1 MPKYREFADF
11 LGSQTPYDSLDAA
24 DLQLLAE
31 HVEVQRV
38 AAGTVVVIAEG
49 AVLEHLYVVRHGAV
63 QVLDRGRVID
73 ELGEGDTFGHISVF
87 SGLPPP
93 LTVRAAEATV
103 LYRLP
108 DPRGLLREPQRLR
121 FNRYGSLPA
130 RTRVTRDGV
139 FGADQRAVREYLRP
153 AVFCPPT
160 ATVREAAARIT
171 EEYQSCALIDT
182 PGGLGI
188 VTDSDF
194 RRGLAHRL
202 ATFDAPVTALATVP
216 ARTIGADTSRA
227 QALLNMVEHGVHHLI
242 ALDDRGRP
250 VGIVRA
256 MDLASADV
264 RDPLLIRAAIETA
277 IDLDQLVDAAALLP
291 STAVELIDAGLP
303 PVRVGALLAAVR
315 EALLRKLVALDTA
328 LEGTPGGA
336 WFVLGSTARH
346 EPLPSSDL
354 DTALA
359 WAEPANAEPAN
370 AEPANAEPANGEP
383 ANGEPANG
391 EPANGQ
397 PANGQPG
404 SDPGATPLGERRAR
418 EFRAAAERVLTNL
431 GRCGIQ
437 RCLDGLNATNP
448 LFSRSVRGWTE
459 AATAWQR
466 DPSIDQA
473 LLLTAMVADCRPV
486 TELTVGRAVV
496 DASRTATPSEHY
508 LTVMLRYTLA
518 VKPPL
523 GFVRNF
529 VVEHTGEH
537 RGQLN
542 LKRGGLM
549 PIASIGRWVAVLTG
563 DPVGSTRERL
573 RRGLEAKILTQNE
586 MDSLV
591 GAFELIYE
599 LLLERESA
607 ALRAGTAPSRHLDPG
622 ELDSLTRRHLRAA
635 FREVHRV
642 QTRLDADWVSWLQ

>member
-1 MPKYREFADF
+1 VPEYREFADF
-11 LGSQTPYDSLDAA
+11 LGSQVPYDSLDAS

-38 AAGTVVVIAEG
+38 VTGTVVVIAEG

-93 LTVRAAEATV
+93 LAVRAAEDTV

-108 DPRGLLREPQRLR
+108 NPRGLLRQPERLR
-121 FNRYGSLPA
+121 FNRYGALPA
-130 RTRVTRDGV
+130 RARVTRDGV
-139 FGADQRAVREYLRP
+139 FGADQRPVREYLRP

-171 EEYQSCALIDT
+171 DENQSCALIDT
-182 PGGLGI
+182 PDGLGI

-194 RRGLAHRL
+194 RRGLGQGL

-216 ARTIGADTSRA
+216 ARTIGVDTSRA
-227 QALLNMVEHGVHHLI
+227 QAYINMVEHGVHHLI
-242 ALDDRGRP
+242 ALDDRARP

-264 RDPLLIRAAIETA
+264 RDPLLVRAAIETA
-277 IDLDQLVDAAALLP
+277 TDLEQLVDAAALLP

-315 EALLRKLVALDTA
+315 EALLRKLVALDGA
-328 LEGTPGGA
+328 LHGGPDCA

-359 WAEPANAEPAN
+359 WPEPVPD
-370 AEPANAEPANGEP
+370 PSGPDPNGP
-383 ANGEPANG
+383 DL
-391 EPANGQ
+391 
-397 PANGQPG
+397 
-404 SDPGATPLGERRAR
+404 SDPDPSGAGPAVLGEQRAK
-418 EFRAAAERVLTNL
+418 ECRAAAERVLTNL

-437 RCLDGLNATNP
+437 RCPDGLNATNP
-448 LFSRSVRGWTE
+448 MFSRSVRGWTE
-459 AATAWQR
+459 AAAAWQR

-473 LLLTAMVADCRPV
+473 LLLTAMVADSRPV
-486 TELTVGRAVV
+486 TELPVGRAVV
-496 DASRTATPSEHY
+496 DASRTATPSQHY
-508 LTVMLRYTLA
+508 LTVMLRFTLA

-563 DPVGSTRERL
+563 DPVGSTPERL

-586 MDSLV
+586 VDSLV

-607 ALRAGTAPSRHLDPG
+607 ALRAGAAPSRHLAPG
-622 ELDSLTRRHLRAA
+622 ELDTLTRRHLRAA

-642 QTRLDADWVSWLQ
+642 QTRLDADWVSWLA

>member
-1 MPKYREFADF
+1 MPEYREFADF
-11 LGSQTPYDSLDAA
+11 LGSQTPYDSLDAS

-93 LTVRAAEATV
+93 LAVRAAEDTV

-121 FNRYGSLPA
+121 FNRYGALPA

-194 RRGLAHRL
+194 RRGLGQGL
-202 ATFDAPVTALATVP
+202 ATFDAPVTALATIP

-242 ALDDRGRP
+242 ALDDRARP
-250 VGIVRA
+250 VGVVRA
-256 MDLASADV
+256 IDLASADV

-277 IDLDQLVDAAALLP
+277 TDLDQLVDAAALLP

-328 LEGTPGGA
+328 LEGTPGCA

-359 WAEPANAEPAN
+359 WAEPANGQP
-370 AEPANAEPANGEP
+370 G
-383 ANGEPANG
+383 
-391 EPANGQ
+391 NGQ
-397 PANGQPG
+397 PD
-404 SDPGATPLGERRAR
+404 SDPGTTPLGEQRAR

-437 RCLDGLNATNP
+437 RCPDGLNATNP
-448 LFSRSVRGWTE
+448 LFSRSVRGWTD

-473 LLLTAMVADCRPV
+473 LLLTAMVADSRPV
-486 TELTVGRAVV
+486 TELAVGRAVV
-496 DASRTATPSEHY
+496 DASRTATPSQHY

-529 VVEHTGEH
+529 VVDHTGEH

-563 DPVGSTRERL
+563 EPVGSTPERL

-586 MDSLV
+586 VDSLV

-607 ALRAGTAPSRHLDPG
+607 ALRAGTTPSRHLAPG

>member
-1 MPKYREFADF
+1 MPEYRELADF
-11 LGSQTPYDSLDAA
+11 LGSQAPYDSLDAS
-24 DLQLLAE
+24 DLQALAE

-93 LTVRAAEATV
+93 LAVRAAEDTV

-108 DPRGLLREPQRLR
+108 DPRGLLRHPERLR
-121 FNRYGSLPA
+121 FNRYGALPA

-139 FGADQRAVREYLRP
+139 FGADQRPVREYLRP

-171 EEYQSCALIDT
+171 GEYQSCALLDT

-194 RRGLAHRL
+194 RRGLAEGL
-202 ATFDAPVTALATVP
+202 ASFDAPVTTLATIP
-216 ARTIGADTSRA
+216 ARTIPVDTSRA
-227 QALLNMVEHGVHHLI
+227 QAFINMVEHGVHHLI
-242 ALDDRGRP
+242 ALDDRARP

-277 IDLDQLVDAAALLP
+277 TDLEQLVDAAALLP

-315 EALLRKLVALDTA
+315 EALLRKLVALDGELA
-328 LEGTPGGA
+328 GGPGCA

-359 WAEPANAEPAN
+359 WREPG
-370 AEPANAEPANGEP
+370 NGDTS
-383 ANGEPANG
+383 
-391 EPANGQ
+391 
-397 PANGQPG
+397 G
-404 SDPGATPLGERRAR
+404 SDPAGALLGEQRAK
-418 EFRAAAERVLTNL
+418 ECRAAAERVLTNL

-437 RCLDGLNATNP
+437 RCPDGLNATNP

-459 AATAWQR
+459 AAAAWQR

-473 LLLTAMVADCRPV
+473 LLLTAMVADSRPV
-486 TELTVGRAVV
+486 TELAVGRAVV
-496 DASRTATPSEHY
+496 DATRTTTPSRHY
-508 LTVMLRYTLA
+508 LTMMLRFTVA

-563 DPVGSTRERL
+563 DPIGSTPERL

-586 MDSLV
+586 VDSLV

-607 ALRAGTAPSRHLDPG
+607 ALRAGTTPSRHLNPG

-642 QTRLDADWVSWLQ
+642 QSRLDADWVSWLP

>member
-1 MPKYREFADF
+1 MPEYREFADF

-24 DLQLLAE
+24 DLQRLAE

-93 LTVRAAEATV
+93 LTVRAAEDTV

-121 FNRYGSLPA
+121 FNRYGALPA

-153 AVFCPPT
+153 AVFCPPS

-194 RRGLAHRL
+194 RRGLAHGL
-202 ATFDAPVTALATVP
+202 ATFDAPVTTLATIP
-216 ARTIGADTSRA
+216 ARTIGVGTPRA
-227 QALLNMVEHGVHHLI
+227 QAFINMVEHGVHHLI
-242 ALDDRGRP
+242 ALDDRARP

-256 MDLASADV
+256 IDLASADV

-277 IDLDQLVDAAALLP
+277 TDLDQLVDAAALLP

-328 LEGTPGGA
+328 LEGTPGCA

-359 WAEPANAEPAN
+359 WAEPAD
-370 AEPANAEPANGEP
+370 
-383 ANGEPANG
+383 
-391 EPANGQ
+391 GQ
-397 PANGQPG
+397 PGNGQPG
-404 SDPGATPLGERRAR
+404 SDKDATPLGEQRAR

-431 GRCGIQ
+431 ARCGIQ
-437 RCLDGLNATNP
+437 RCPDGLNATNP
-448 LFSRSVRGWTE
+448 LFSRSVRSWTE

-486 TELTVGRAVV
+486 TELAVGRAVV

-563 DPVGSTRERL
+563 DPVGSTPERL

>member
-1 MPKYREFADF
+1 MPEHREYADF
-11 LGSQTPYDSLDAA
+11 LGSQTPYDSLDAS

-31 HVEVQRV
+31 HVKVQWV

-93 LTVRAAEATV
+93 LAVRAAEDTV

-121 FNRYGSLPA
+121 FNRYGALPA

-194 RRGLAHRL
+194 RRGLGQGL
-202 ATFDAPVTALATVP
+202 ATFDAPVTTLATTP
-216 ARTIGADTSRA
+216 ARTIGVDTPRA
-227 QALLNMVEHGVHHLI
+227 QAFINMVEHGVHHLI
-242 ALDDRGRP
+242 ALDDRARP

-256 MDLASADV
+256 IDLASADV

-277 IDLDQLVDAAALLP
+277 TDLDQLVDAAALLP

-328 LEGTPGGA
+328 LEGTPGCA

-359 WAEPANAEPAN
+359 WAEPANGQP
-370 AEPANAEPANGEP
+370 G
-383 ANGEPANG
+383 
-391 EPANGQ
+391 NGQ
-397 PANGQPG
+397 PD
-404 SDPGATPLGERRAR
+404 SDPGATPLGEQRSR

-437 RCLDGLNATNP
+437 RCPDGLNATNP
-448 LFSRSVRGWTE
+448 LFSRSVRDWTE

-473 LLLTAMVADCRPV
+473 LLLTAMVADSRPV
-486 TELTVGRAVV
+486 TELAVGRAVV
-496 DASRTATPSEHY
+496 DASRTATPSQHY

-563 DPVGSTRERL
+563 DPVGSTPERL

-586 MDSLV
+586 VDSLV

-607 ALRAGTAPSRHLDPG
+607 ALRAGTTPSRHLAPG

>member
-1 MPKYREFADF
+1 VPEYREFADF
-11 LGSQTPYDSLDAA
+11 LGSQTPYDSLDAS

-93 LTVRAAEATV
+93 LAVRAAEDTV

-121 FNRYGSLPA
+121 FNRYGALPA

-194 RRGLAHRL
+194 RRGLGQGL
-202 ATFDAPVTALATVP
+202 ATFDAPVTALATIP

-242 ALDDRGRP
+242 ALDDRARP
-250 VGIVRA
+250 VGVVRA
-256 MDLASADV
+256 IDLASADV

-277 IDLDQLVDAAALLP
+277 TDLDQLVDAAALLP

-328 LEGTPGGA
+328 LEGTPGCA

-359 WAEPANAEPAN
+359 WAEPANGQP
-370 AEPANAEPANGEP
+370 G
-383 ANGEPANG
+383 
-391 EPANGQ
+391 NGQ
-397 PANGQPG
+397 PD
-404 SDPGATPLGERRAR
+404 SDPGTTPLGEQRAR

-437 RCLDGLNATNP
+437 RCPDGLNATNP
-448 LFSRSVRGWTE
+448 LFSRSVRGWTD

-473 LLLTAMVADCRPV
+473 LLLTAMVADSRPV
-486 TELTVGRAVV
+486 TELAVGRAVV
-496 DASRTATPSEHY
+496 DASRTATPSQHY

-529 VVEHTGEH
+529 VVDHTGEH

-563 DPVGSTRERL
+563 EPVGSTPERL

-586 MDSLV
+586 VDSLV

-607 ALRAGTAPSRHLDPG
+607 ALRAGSPPSRHLAPG

>member
-1 MPKYREFADF
+1 VRGYREYADF
-11 LGSQTPYDSLDAA
+11 LGTQAPYDSLESS

-31 HVEVQRV
+31 RVEVQRV
-38 AAGTVVVIAEG
+38 PAATVVVIAEG

-73 ELGEGDTFGHISVF
+73 ELGEGDTFGHVSVF

-93 LTVRAAEATV
+93 LAVRAAEDTV

-108 DPRGLLREPQRLR
+108 DPRGLLRHPERLR
-121 FNRYGSLPA
+121 FNRYGALPA
-130 RTRVTRDGV
+130 RARVTRDGV
-139 FGADQRAVREYLRP
+139 FGADQRPVREYLRP

-171 EEYQSCALIDT
+171 EEFQSCALIDT
-182 PGGLGI
+182 PDGLGI

-194 RRGLAHRL
+194 RRGLGQGL
-202 ATFDAPVTALATVP
+202 ASFDAPVTTLATIP
-216 ARTIGADTSRA
+216 ARTIGVDTPRA
-227 QALLNMVEHGVHHLI
+227 QAFVNMVEHGVHHLI
-242 ALDDRGRP
+242 ALDDRARP
-250 VGIVRA
+250 VGVVRA
-256 MDLASADV
+256 IDLASAGV
-264 RDPLLIRAAIETA
+264 RDPLLVRAAIESAT
-277 IDLDQLVDAAALLP
+277 DLEQLVDAAALLP
-291 STAVELIDAGLP
+291 STAVELIEAGLP
-303 PVRVGALLAAVR
+303 PFRVGALLAAVR
-315 EALLRKLVALDTA
+315 EALLRKLVRLDTA
-328 LEGTPGGA
+328 LHPGPDGDPGCA

-359 WAEPANAEPAN
+359 WPEPVDGRPDQGGPLLAE
-370 AEPANAEPANGEP
+370 
-383 ANGEPANG
+383 
-391 EPANGQ
+391 Q
-397 PANGQPG
+397 
-404 SDPGATPLGERRAR
+404 RAR
-418 EFRAAAERVLTNL
+418 ECREAAERVLTNL
-431 GRCGIQ
+431 RRCGIQ
-437 RCLDGLNATNP
+437 RCPDGLNATNP

-459 AATAWQR
+459 AAAAWQR

-473 LLLTAMVADCRPV
+473 LLLTAMVADSRPV
-486 TELTVGRAVV
+486 TELAVGRAVV
-496 DASRTATPSEHY
+496 DATRAANPSRHY
-508 LTVMLRYTLA
+508 LTMMLRFTVA

-563 DPVGSTRERL
+563 DPIGSTPERL

-586 MDSLV
+586 VDSLV

-607 ALRAGTAPSRHLDPG
+607 ALRAGSAPSRHLAPG
-622 ELDSLTRRHLRAA
+622 ELSSLTRRHLRAA

-642 QTRLDADWVSWLQ
+642 QTRLDSDWVSWLP

>member
-1 MPKYREFADF
+1 VPEYREYADF
-11 LGSQTPYDSLDAA
+11 LGSQTPYDSLDSS

-38 AAGTVVVIAEG
+38 PAGTVVVIAEG
-49 AVLEHLYVVRHGAV
+49 AVLKHLYVVRHGAV
-63 QVLDRGRVID
+63 EVLDRGRVID

-93 LTVRAAEATV
+93 LTVRAAEDTV

-108 DPRGLLREPQRLR
+108 DPRGLLRQPERLR
-121 FNRYGSLPA
+121 FNRYGALPA
-130 RTRVTRDGV
+130 RARVTRDGV
-139 FGADQRAVREYLRP
+139 FGADQRPVREYLRP

-194 RRGLAHRL
+194 RRGLGQGL
-202 ATFDAPVTALATVP
+202 ATFDAPVTALATIP
-216 ARTIGADTSRA
+216 ARTIGVDTPRA
-227 QALLNMVEHGVHHLI
+227 QAFINMVEHGVHHLI
-242 ALDDRGRP
+242 ALDDRARP
-250 VGIVRA
+250 VGVVRA
-256 MDLASADV
+256 IDLASADV
-264 RDPLLIRAAIETA
+264 RDPLLVRAAIETA
-277 IDLDQLVDAAALLP
+277 TDLEQLVDAAALLP

-315 EALLRKLVALDTA
+315 EALLRKLVSLDSALDTA
-328 LEGTPGGA
+328 SNTELNGVAGCA

-359 WAEPANAEPAN
+359 WPEPDTGH
-370 AEPANAEPANGEP
+370 NGTDPSGTDRGE
-383 ANGEPANG
+383 NGG
-391 EPANGQ
+391 
-397 PANGQPG
+397 
-404 SDPGATPLGERRAR
+404 TLLGEQRAR
-418 EFRAAAERVLTNL
+418 EYRAAAERVLTNL
-431 GRCGIQ
+431 HRCGIQ
-437 RCLDGLNATNP
+437 RCPDGLNATNP
-448 LFSRSVRGWTE
+448 LFSRSVRSWTE

-473 LLLTAMVADCRPV
+473 LLLTAMVADSRPI
-486 TELTVGRAVV
+486 TELAVGRAVV
-496 DASRTATPSEHY
+496 DAARTATPSQHY
-508 LTVMLRYTLA
+508 LTVMLRYTVA

-563 DPVGSTRERL
+563 DPVGSTPERL
-573 RRGLEAKILTQNE
+573 RRGLEAKILNQNE
-586 MDSLV
+586 VDSLV

-599 LLLERESA
+599 LLLARESA
-607 ALRAGTAPSRHLDPG
+607 ALRAGAAPSRHLDPG

-642 QTRLDADWVSWLQ
+642 QSRLESDWVSWLP